1 MIKIYQGGIFCMEK
15 EEEKTQDEMI
25 NELIDKIVQNKIIEN
40 NNCFIILFGQKVL
53 LFLKIN
59 NKMNTLS
66 IYM

>member
-1 MIKIYQGGIFCMEK
+1 MEK